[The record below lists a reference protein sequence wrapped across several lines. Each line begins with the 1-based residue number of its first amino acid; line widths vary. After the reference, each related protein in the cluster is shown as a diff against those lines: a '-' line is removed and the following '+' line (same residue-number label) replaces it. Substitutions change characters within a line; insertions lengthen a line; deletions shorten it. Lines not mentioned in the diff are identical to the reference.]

1 MQDPDPKCR
10 HLGNLW
16 HFGIFCQKV
25 GQEIRSNFSDFIRF
39 LDFSRLPDF
48 PIPQLQSRPP
58 RPAVVYHDL
67 QWCIP
72 FASKTLNFGYFLAT
86 WPFRYFGYI
95 QIFWI
100 ALRYMGKI
108 LANEASDH
116 RSRFK
121 ISFFFLNL
129 TRKAQGK
136 PRSHVEL
143 RRLYLYRCWFD
154 NRAPSPA
161 NFLHL
166 LLCPKHRPAPFCP
179 PTHCCWE
186 GYVRF

>member
-1 MQDPDPKCR
+1 MWQWEFVTTATT
-10 HLGNLW
+10 G
-16 HFGIFCQKV
+16 GGV
-25 GQEIRSNFSDFIRF
+25 
-39 LDFSRLPDF
+39 
-48 PIPQLQSRPP
+48 P
-58 RPAVVYHDL
+58 RPAVVYPF
-67 QWCIP
+67 CIENTK
-72 FASKTLNFGYFLAT
+72 FWLFFGYFV
-86 WPFRYFGYI
+86 FRYFGYI

-186 GYVRF
+186 RYVRF